1 MSEMVIFSR
10 TFDFLS
16 WLIPKLESF
25 PRSQRFGV
33 TKRLQDAA
41 LDFYETITAA
51 NNCRGAE
58 RQRLL
63 RQADEHLDKVRFY
76 LRLVTRWAWLS
87 RGQYQHAAQ
96 MVAEIGRLLGGW
108 QKAPERDNPQ
118 RTTL

>member
-1 MSEMVIFSR
+1 MSEMVIFTR
-10 TFDFLS
+10 TFEFIS
-16 WLIPKLESF
+16 WLIPRLDSF

-63 RQADEHLDKVRFY
+63 RLADSHLDRVRFY
-76 LRLVTRWAWLS
+76 LRLALRWAWLNE
-87 RGQYQHAAQ
+87 GQYQHAAR
-96 MVAEIGRLLGGW
+96 MIAEIGRLLGGW
-108 QKAPERDNPQ
+108 QKKPTPS
-118 RTTL
+118 